1 MKKNPLSSDYVQD
14 IIDAMDRA
22 EEFIGNS
29 GHDEFARDL
38 KSVYAVVRCLEIIGE
53 AAKKIQSEHRK
64 RYKSIPWRSLAG
76 MRDKLIHDYAGVSVD
91 IVWQTTKED
100 IPNVKPLLLKMLEE
114 LHFEEIEE

>member
-1 MKKNPLSSDYVQD
+1 MKKHPLSIDYVQD

-53 AAKKIQSEHRK
+53 AVKKIQWEHRK

-100 IPNVKPLLLKMLEE
+100 IPNIKPLLLKMLQE
-114 LHFEEIEE
+114 LRLEEIED